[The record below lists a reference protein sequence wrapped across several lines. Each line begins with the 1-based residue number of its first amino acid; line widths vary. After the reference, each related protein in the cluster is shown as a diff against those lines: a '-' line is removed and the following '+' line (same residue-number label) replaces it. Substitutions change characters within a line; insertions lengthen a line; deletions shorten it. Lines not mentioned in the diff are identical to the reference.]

1 MTHHSVDVS
10 PRRDR
15 GEAGGGRGRDPGHEE
30 DAEGTRGCRRADPS
44 PVCSGVKMSSGDK
57 PLRCANFLK
66 ASRASGFT
74 SGFLPAG
81 QVPGESGLEGHPEGQ
96 EGSVWSG
103 RRAGAEETGPSQ
115 PEGPGERG
123 GTAPGDTQVPGGL
136 GGHPRTDPRAT
147 CRIRPLTWKGSPPR
161 GTALPSDQRTL
172 AFTPVRVP
180 APRTPP
186 SASPASGSGARN
198 VPPERSVGPEGT
210 VCLHRPLGAQGP
222 ARGPACAMPS
232 SAAPSEMQRP
242 WAEKG
247 CCRAAGPLGQRRG
260 QAGRGDSLKSL
271 AALNLPA
278 SNGPSQ

>member
-1 MTHHSVDVS
+1 MGDTRKQGPSQL
-10 PRRDR
+10 PGRAQGRR
-15 GEAGGGRGRDPGHEE
+15 AQPGV
-30 DAEGTRGCRRADPS
+30 DAEQVRRRQAPPS
-44 PVCSGVKMSSGDK
+44 Q
-57 PLRCANFLK
+57 
-66 ASRASGFT
+66 
-74 SGFLPAG
+74 
-81 QVPGESGLEGHPEGQ
+81 QVPGKEVGKPWGTPESLG
-96 EGSVWSG
+96 
-103 RRAGAEETGPSQ
+103 
-115 PEGPGERG
+115 
-123 GTAPGDTQVPGGL
+123 APGG
-136 GGHPRTDPRAT
+136 PRLVPRAT
-147 CRIRPLTWKGSPPR
+147 CRVRPLTWKGFSPR